1 MLKRLT
7 EKNKLVYL
15 GLLIG
20 VAYGLITRFVFGK
33 EATLVSLCY
42 LFVVPAILGV
52 IPLVFADD
60 KQIKSYKIIIFVPWL
75 TVASAFLMMYLLGWE
90 ESLCFLVLGGPF
102 FMLAT
107 IGALIYRLIRIHKD
121 KKRNTLLTVILI
133 PFLFSPI
140 EEAFKSPSQIYTVT
154 SEVTINSNPDFVWN
168 NIIRVP
174 EIKDNEYQSDYFNR
188 LGVPRPIEAELSD
201 EKLGA
206 LRIGHFEGGLTF
218 IEHITEWQPN
228 KKVSFDITVDPKTIR
243 NKVFDKHV
251 LEGDYFNFVNATYEL
266 QQIND
271 KQLKLRLVSSY
282 RLTSKLN
289 FYNKFW
295 GGLFLQ
301 DFQDKLLAVIK
312 LRCDNKTIE

>member
-1 MLKRLT
+1 M
-7 EKNKLVYL
+7 YL

-20 VAYGLITRFVFGK
+20 VVYGLVTRFVFGR
-33 EATLVSLCY
+33 EATLVSLAY
-42 LFVVPAILGV
+42 LFLVPAVLGI

-60 KQIKSYKIIIFVPWL
+60 KQIKSYRTIIFVPWL

-102 FMLAT
+102 FMVST
-107 IGALIYRLIRIHKD
+107 IAALVYRLIRIHKD
-121 KKRNTLLTVILI
+121 KKRNALLTVILI

-154 SEVTINSNPDFVWN
+154 SEVEINSTPDYVWS

-174 EIKDNEYQSDYFNR
+174 KIKDSEYQAGYFNH
-188 LGVPRPIEAELSD
+188 LGVPRPTEAVLAE

-218 IEHITEWQPN
+218 IEHITDWQPN
-228 KKVSFDITVDPKTIR
+228 KRVSFDIIVDPKTIR
-243 NKVFDKHV
+243 NRVFDKHV
-251 LEGDYFNFVNATYEL
+251 LAGDYFNFVNATYEIET
-266 QQIND
+266 INH

-282 RLTSKLN
+282 RLTSKIN

-295 GGLFLQ
+295 GDLFLH
-301 DFQDKLLAVIK
+301 DFQDRLLAVIK
-312 LRCDNKTIE
+312 LRCDK

>member
-1 MLKRLT
+1 MLKRLA

-20 VAYGLITRFVFGK
+20 VAYALITRFVFGE
-33 EATLVSLCY
+33 EANLVSLTY
-42 LFVVPAILGV
+42 LFLVPAVLGI

-60 KQIKSYKIIIFVPWL
+60 KQIKSYRTIIFIPWL
-75 TVASAFLMMYLLGWE
+75 TVVSAFLMMFLLGWE

-102 FMLAT
+102 FMFAT

-140 EEAFKSPSQIYTVT
+140 EQAINSPSQIYTVT
-154 SEVTINSNPDFVWN
+154 SEVVINSTPDFVWN

-174 EIKDNEYQSDYFNR
+174 EIKDNEYQSGYFNH
-188 LGVPRPIEAELSD
+188 LGVPRPLEAELSS

-206 LRIGHFEGGLTF
+206 LRIGHFEDGLTF

-228 KKVSFDITVDPKTIR
+228 KKVSFDITVDPTTIR
-243 NKVFDKHV
+243 NKVFDQHV
-251 LEGDYFNFVNATYEL
+251 LKGNYFSFVNATYE
-266 QQIND
+266 IEKVND
-271 KQLKLRLVSSY
+271 KQIKLRLASGY
-282 RLTSKLN
+282 RLTSKIN

-295 GGLFLQ
+295 GNLFLQ
-301 DFQDKLLAVIK
+301 DFQDRLLAVIK
-312 LRCDNKTIE
+312 LRCDR